1 MANDQ
6 TDREA
11 DVGDRHRVTIDHVA
25 VRACKLPTARVPE
38 SDGTLAWN
46 STTIVIAEVSAG
58 GVTGI
63 GYSYVDAAAAAI
75 IEHVLAGVIHGGDPF
90 AIPGLHARMVRAV
103 RNHGSAGVC
112 ACAISAVDIA
122 LWDLKA
128 RLLEL
133 PLAALLGAARTE
145 VPAYASGGFTST
157 PINALEREVREY
169 EAAGYTRVKI
179 KIGRDA
185 ALDYD
190 RVRAVRAAV
199 PSLQLM
205 VDANGAYTAKQALA
219 VARMFGENGV
229 VYFEEPVS
237 SDDLDG
243 LHLVREHAG
252 MDIAA
257 GEYGYDTRYF
267 LRMLG
272 AGAVD
277 SLQADATRCLGVTG
291 FLAAAQLADAFQT
304 PISAHCAPAL
314 HAHVAAAAPR
324 LAHVECFF
332 DHVRLEELLFEGIPT
347 MRAGA
352 LVVDSRRHG
361 LGIELRQREAERHAA

>member
-11 DVGDRHRVTIDHVA
+11 NVGDRQRVIERVA
-25 VRACKLPTARVPE
+25 VRACKLATARVPE

-58 GVTGI
+58 GVTGL

-75 IEHVLAGVIHGGDPF
+75 VEHVLAGVVTGGDPF
-90 AIPGLHARMVRAV
+90 AIPALHARMVRAV
-103 RNHGSAGVC
+103 RNQGSAGVC

-133 PLAALLGAARTE
+133 PLASLLGAARTE

-157 PINALEREVREY
+157 SINALEREVREY
-169 EAAGYTRVKI
+169 EEQGYTRVKI

-190 RVRAVRAAV
+190 RVRAVRATV
-199 PSLQLM
+199 PALQLM

-219 VARMFGENGV
+219 VARTFSEHGV

-243 LHLVREHAG
+243 LHLLRERAG
-252 MDIAA
+252 IDIAA

-277 SLQADATRCLGVTG
+277 ILQADATRCLGVTG
-291 FLAAAQLADAFQT
+291 FLAAAQIADAFQT
-304 PISAHCAPAL
+304 PLSAHCAPAV

-332 DHVRLEELLFEGIPT
+332 DHVRLEQLLFDGTP
-347 MRAGA
+347 MLRAGA
-352 LVVDSRRHG
+352 LVVDARRPG
-361 LGIELRQREAERHAA
+361 LGIELRQREVERHAA